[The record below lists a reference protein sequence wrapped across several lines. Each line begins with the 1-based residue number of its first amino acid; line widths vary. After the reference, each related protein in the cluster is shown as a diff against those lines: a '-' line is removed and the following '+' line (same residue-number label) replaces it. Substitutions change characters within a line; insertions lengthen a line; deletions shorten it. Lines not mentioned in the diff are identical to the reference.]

1 MRETKRPDNIEFA
14 ELYKAILADYLAI
27 YPADQL
33 EVTRDSKRVALEL
46 RSRGLAFLTLDL
58 PEMGKVLDRSLSEGR
73 LVDHSVPCFGARW
86 NTSPIPRLFSGFWI
100 RLFERSGQLREDI
113 DPDVVFYLRTLLYA
127 CKKLNLDCKPKRV
140 YDAVK
145 EYFDVDSSLPSD
157 YHDRWNHSSSSE
169 SPWRSVGL
177 RSALEGGPS
186 GSSYPVHSRTPND
199 LFGPSGGGVDLRLAI
214 DRRNAVYAHVVRRA
228 RRLISDLGFFDP
240 EDIEG
245 RHGPGAVSE
254 ELQSGTKYMFPT
266 WSPRLAE
273 FFPWDV
279 YGVTTV
285 DNFLANSLP
294 IQELVPREEESASK
308 LIAVPKTQ
316 KSPRL
321 IASEPVCNQWI
332 QQGIASLLRQ
342 RVASSTLGLSIDF
355 FDQEPSRRDALDASR
370 HGRRST
376 IDLSSAS
383 DRLSCKLVES
393 IFEGNHSLL
402 DLLAVSRTRY
412 LVNPIDKKQPKLL
425 KLRKFASMGSALT
438 FPVQSIVFAT
448 MAIGVGSYLHP
459 KASLRSLAQRV
470 RVFGDDI
477 ILPNKWVETFVELLT
492 HVGLKVNLS
501 KTFTK
506 GNFRESCGMD
516 AWMGY
521 DVTPPYVR
529 WPSAELNSRSAVGYV
544 AVTNNFF
551 LKGLWRTAAFLETA
565 AAWVRKLPAINVR
578 AAALGRATF
587 CSGVDP
593 VIPITWDPHTQQSG
607 VRVLRVTNP
616 KPRSYQVDN
625 PNGMMEYTTC
635 RKAHSYSWQSLLFP
649 KEVYFPLS
657 TLHELPPDGSRSVI
671 RRGWTPLAALS
682 AAWDGRP
689 IPHLVRDVG

>member
-127 CKKLNLDCKPKRV
+127 CKKLNLECKPKRV
-140 YDAVK
+140 FDAVK
-145 EYFDVDSSLPSD
+145 EYFDVESQLSPDH
-157 YHDRWNHSSSSE
+157 HDRWDEDPSRAD
-169 SPWRSVGL
+169 P
-177 RSALEGGPS
+177 GPS
-186 GSSYPVHSRTPND
+186 DSVPHGNGE
-199 LFGPSGGGVDLRLAI
+199 LPSFMGYQMG
-214 DRRNAVYAHVVRRA
+214 DRRVSQDQASSCLVMGDHGRIAELYAHVVRRA
-228 RRLISDLGFFDP
+228 RHIVSDLGYFDP
-240 EDIEG
+240 AETQG

-254 ELQSGTKYMFPT
+254 GLQFGTKYMFPT
-266 WSPRLAE
+266 WSPRLEAL
-273 FFPWDV
+273 FPWDA

-285 DNFLANSLP
+285 DNFLEGSLP
-294 IQELVPREEESASK
+294 VNELMPREEESASK

-316 KSPRL
+316 KGPRL
-321 IASEPVCNQWI
+321 IASEPVCNQWV
-332 QQGIASLLRQ
+332 QQGVADLLRQ
-342 RVASSTLGLSIDF
+342 RVASSVLGLSIDF
-355 FDQEPSRRDALDASR
+355 FDQEPSRQDALAASR

-383 DRLSCKLVES
+383 DRLSLKLVDDMLA
-393 IFEGNHSLL
+393 GNQSLL
-402 DLLAVSRTRY
+402 SMLAACRTRY
-412 LVNPIDKKQPKLL
+412 LTNPIDKKHPKLL

-438 FPVQSIVFAT
+438 FPVQSIVFT
-448 MAIGVGSYLHP
+448 ILAIGVGSFLHP
-459 KASLRSLAQRV
+459 KASNRMLASRI

-477 ILPNKWVETFVELLT
+477 ILPNKWVETYCELLA

-501 KTFTK
+501 KTFTR

-544 AVTNNFF
+544 AVANNFF
-551 LKGLWRTAAFLETA
+551 IKGLWRTAEYLETA
-565 AAWVRKLPAINVR
+565 ANWVRKLPVVNVR

-587 CSGVDP
+587 CPGLDP
-593 VIPITWDPHTQQSG
+593 ATKVTWNRDTQQWG
-607 VRVLRVTNP
+607 VRLYRVKNP
-616 KPRSYQVDN
+616 TPRSYQVDN
-625 PNGMMEYTTC
+625 PNGFMEYTTC
-635 RKAHSYSWQSLLFP
+635 RKAHSYSWQDLLFP

-682 AAWDGRP
+682 AAWGGRQTP
-689 IPHLVRDVG
+689 TESLL